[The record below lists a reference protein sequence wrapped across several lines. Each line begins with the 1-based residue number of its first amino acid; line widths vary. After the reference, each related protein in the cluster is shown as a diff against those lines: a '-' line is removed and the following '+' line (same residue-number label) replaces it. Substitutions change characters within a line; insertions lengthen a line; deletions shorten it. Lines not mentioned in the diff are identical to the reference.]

1 MLQRQGTSSD
11 MTLDAKAVFLQPM
24 FLASRRIS
32 RQLQGFPTLT
42 ATNVCRD
49 QAFQRPKP
57 NSRPGPPSWLS
68 SIMVCH
74 RGCLGTFRA
83 KDGSAEQHLRRTDH
97 VRRKSVRRHSDMAR
111 RVP

>member
-1 MLQRQGTSSD
+1 MLKRQGTSSD

-74 RGCLGTFRA
+74 RGCLGTFPGR
-83 KDGSAEQHLRRTDH
+83 GLFGNTIPRRTDH
-97 VRRKSVRRHSDMAR
+97 VRRKSARRHSDMAR